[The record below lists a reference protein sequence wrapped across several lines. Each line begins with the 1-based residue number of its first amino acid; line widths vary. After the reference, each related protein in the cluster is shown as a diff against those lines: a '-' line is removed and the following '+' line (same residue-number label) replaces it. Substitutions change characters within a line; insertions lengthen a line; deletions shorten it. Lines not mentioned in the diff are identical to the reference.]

1 MAWRWDL
8 AHLEMVYVWWA
19 VARWIWQIWSRKR
32 DQNDI
37 CSDRTEWMIFEH
49 FPCTCC
55 LFCQLFSEAHK
66 PQWCVYVRE
75 CAHTHSP
82 FVAPLRSVLTSCYLT
97 QFCSFQLPSTF
108 IHGMHA
114 RIHTGRRT
122 NEQTN
127 ERTSKYTW
135 HVCVC
140 MCHTVRTI
148 LAPIHAHAQGNFHPF
163 MYFLVCVAF
172 ECHTVL
178 LSVWLQTHTHTHAP
192 TKACVMSLPA
202 CSHCVRCSTR
212 RFLFVV
218 T

>member
-8 AHLEMVYVWWA
+8 AHLEMAYVWWA

-122 NEQTN
+122 NKPTYQQVHMA
-127 ERTSKYTW
+127 R
-135 HVCVC
+135 VCVYVSYRSHNSSS
-140 MCHTVRTI
+140 HTRTCTGEFSSIYVFPRVRCVRMSHSVVICLITNS
-148 LAPIHAHAQGNFHPF
+148 HAHS
-163 MYFLVCVAF
+163 C
-172 ECHTVL
+172 
-178 LSVWLQTHTHTHAP
+178 TH
-192 TKACVMSLPA
+192 
-202 CSHCVRCSTR
+202 
-212 RFLFVV
+212 
-218 T
+218 